1 MDLPTVDELN
11 IELPGTASGRVA
23 NYDAEAASGQYQINR
38 LLIQDK
44 YHYEKF
50 IGKRRNDGADKLKEL
65 RPEHMQY
72 VSCFIN
78 GMKGVDIAEQFDVA
92 AITVYRVLADPLAR
106 SLIAEFDERFQEEFR
121 AMFPL
126 VSNAVREGL
135 THPSTEIRL
144 KAVDRWAKVGRF
156 LEGMDS
162 DTERDNK
169 KKTQTVV
176 AARVQ
181 LVNLIKDASKA
192 VDGPSIIE
200 GEVIISE
207 TPV

>member
-1 MDLPTVDELN
+1 MELPTVDELN
-11 IELPGTASGRVA
+11 IDLPLTASGRVA
-23 NYDAEAASGQYQINR
+23 NYDEEAARGQYQANK

-50 IGKRRNDGADKLKEL
+50 IGKRRNDGADKLQEL
-65 RPEHMQY
+65 KPEHKQY

-92 AITVYRVLADPLAR
+92 AITVYRVLSDPLAR

-121 AMFPL
+121 AMFPM

-135 THPSTEIRL
+135 AHPSAEIKL

-162 DTERDNK
+162 DSERDNK

-176 AARVQ
+176 AARIQ
-181 LVNLIKDASKA
+181 LVSMIKEASKA
-192 VDGPSIIE
+192 VDGGTVIE
-200 GEVIISE
+200 GEVIVVETSE
-207 TPV
+207 